1 MQHNEESHRSGQ
13 AAPAVGDRN
22 SDASGSIDP
31 SESQEENASKTDSA
45 TLHLLSRAEQQRRD
59 AGKLQEGASRSDES
73 RSIGAEAPQTFRERQ
88 EILEN
93 EDRSNEE
100 SRTS

>member
-22 SDASGSIDP
+22 SNASGPIDP

-45 TLHLLSRAEQQRRD
+45 TLQLLSRAEQQRRD
-59 AGKLQEGASRSDES
+59 AEKLREGASRSDES
-73 RSIGAEAPQTFRERQ
+73 GSIGAGPPQTFRDLQ